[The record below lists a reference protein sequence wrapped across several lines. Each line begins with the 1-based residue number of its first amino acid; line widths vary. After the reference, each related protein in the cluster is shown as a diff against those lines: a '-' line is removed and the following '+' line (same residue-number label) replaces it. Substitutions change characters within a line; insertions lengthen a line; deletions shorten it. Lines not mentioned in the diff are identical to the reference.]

1 MGGDISHERLPHL
14 LVLRVVLGG
23 LQRRH
28 WQHLVVGIPVVV
40 AGLLVGLLTGLL
52 LLVELLLE
60 VVDLPGQEVVVVL
73 VADLVVVVGR
83 LAEVAGPT
91 VLNGN
96 R

>member
-1 MGGDISHERLPHL
+1 MGGDISHEPLPHL

-40 AGLLVGLLTGLL
+40 VGLLTGLL

-60 VVDLPGQEVVVVL
+60 VVDLLGQEVVVVL
-73 VADLVVVVGR
+73 VADLVMGR